1 MSKYKNLLGSF
12 GGSISESAGHR
23 RRLDGC
29 QASTNV
35 LDIDIHRIQPDP
47 SQPRKELDEESLYAL
62 AGSLRTHGQLQPIR
76 VRYDSELDFYVVITG
91 ERRLRAALLA
101 NLPSLQCVV
110 DDERSHLLAVQLT
123 ENIARADLSPLDE
136 ARAFEQLI
144 EMKGWS
150 RKELA
155 DHCGCSESKVSR
167 SLALL
172 ELPEPVQE
180 KIEAGE
186 IKGTAVRELTKKR
199 KPRAQKQ
206 QPKAWS
212 FKASKTLTIAV
223 TSSKAPITNDMLVD
237 ALQRAL
243 EDARGRSA
251 KAA

>member
-1 MSKYKNLLGSF
+1 M
-12 GGSISESAGHR
+12 
-23 RRLDGC
+23 
-29 QASTNV
+29 
-35 LDIDIHRIQPDP
+35 
-47 SQPRKELDEESLYAL
+47 
-62 AGSLRTHGQLQPIR
+62 
-76 VRYDSELDFYVVITG
+76 RYDSELDFYVVITG

-186 IKGTAVRELTKKR
+186 IKAVIDRRYPLHRTAEAIRHLELGHTRGKIVIDV
-199 KPRAQKQ
+199 AG
-206 QPKAWS
+206 
-212 FKASKTLTIAV
+212 AV
-223 TSSKAPITNDMLVD
+223 
-237 ALQRAL
+237 
-243 EDARGRSA
+243 
-251 KAA
+251 